1 MGVINNYF
9 QLHFNYFSDQLSYEI
24 QLPLEDNY
32 IYLKRC

>member
-32 IYLKRC
+32 RYLKCC